1 VRTELVELDGLVR
14 AALRTDALAVSL
26 MVRRDT
32 FQSVE
37 GIVERLPGAE
47 VWGLHN
53 PRSGERDRGPVA
65 ALEAA
70 HVVVMRGIDV
80 TAASRTLLEQDQ
92 VSLLSI

>member
-1 VRTELVELDGLVR
+1 VVRCY
-14 AALRTDALAVSL
+14 
-26 MVRRDT
+26 T

-53 PRSGERDRGPVA
+53 PRSGERDRGPVG

-80 TAASRTLLEQDQ
+80 TAVSRTLLEQDQ